1 MSDGQICGKMKM
13 KAKGVKYM
21 SELRYVW
28 CGDYLIPDLT
38 LNVKDYLPL
47 GKYGRMRERYLREH
61 RSLLYSTMLLGGR
74 LDDHLHEIDVAAQ
87 RRMDQLT
94 RQMAETAGITEELKA
109 RDPMLWVGEMNAIKA
124 QAEETI
130 FEELIYS

>member
-1 MSDGQICGKMKM
+1 MSGGQICGKL
-13 KAKGVKYM
+13 KAKGVNHM
-21 SELRYVW
+21 SKLRYVW

-38 LNVKDYLPL
+38 LNAKAYPPL

-61 RSLLYSTMLLGGR
+61 RPLLYSTMLLGGR

-87 RRMDQLT
+87 KRMDQMM
-94 RQMAETAGITEELKA
+94 RQMASAAGITEELKA
-109 RDPMLWVGEMNAIKA
+109 CDPMRWICEMNAIKA
-124 QAEETI
+124 QAEEMI